1 MLTLIITI
9 MIIIQV
15 QHSQSSDCTIASQQL
30 CLKISP
36 TNIKSLSDEMTS
48 ESNTY
53 HILHCFVEFVVKLV
67 VHTDIGKSAMQL
79 QTLIGNHVAPFF
91 MTLSDI

>member
-15 QHSQSSDCTIASQQL
+15 QHSQSFDCTIASQDFIMSKQV

-53 HILHCFVEFVVKLV
+53 HILHCFVEFL
-67 VHTDIGKSAMQL
+67 L
-79 QTLIGNHVAPFF
+79 
-91 MTLSDI
+91 